1 MLVLSWYNLNF
12 SIRRNE
18 PKAFAS
24 KIRLLFKTCAIAR
37 QYLGSV
43 KLQYRYLIY
52 PKHVFLQLLQ
62 YDIYYICLSTNIC
75 TLKKYL
81 SIFSYIFHPV
91 FIPVF
96 ATLFYIFA
104 KSTSIGFQ
112 EKIFILLQV
121 FIVTL
126 VVPIL
131 FFFLLKATGK
141 ISSLMVPSISERKL
155 PLVIHSF
162 LIIILVKQS
171 ITLERYSELH
181 FFMLGALMSTLIAL
195 ILLFFKSKASLHMI
209 GITGLTIFYFGLSI
223 LYQTQNFVLFAI
235 LIFIIG
241 AVASSRLEM
250 KAHNTKEV
258 LIGMLIGGGPQLLLM
273 PLWL

>member
-1 MLVLSWYNLNF
+1 M
-12 SIRRNE
+12 
-18 PKAFAS
+18 
-24 KIRLLFKTCAIAR
+24 
-37 QYLGSV
+37 
-43 KLQYRYLIY
+43 
-52 PKHVFLQLLQ
+52 
-62 YDIYYICLSTNIC
+62 
-75 TLKKYL
+75 
-81 SIFSYIFHPV
+81 
-91 FIPVF
+91 
-96 ATLFYIFA
+96 
-104 KSTSIGFQ
+104 
-112 EKIFILLQV
+112 
-121 FIVTL
+121 
-126 VVPIL
+126 
-131 FFFLLKATGK
+131 
-141 ISSLMVPSISERKL
+141 
-155 PLVIHSF
+155 
-162 LIIILVKQS
+162 IIILVKQS

-223 LYQTQNFVLFAI
+223 LYQTQNFVVFAI

>member
-1 MLVLSWYNLNF
+1 M
-12 SIRRNE
+12 
-18 PKAFAS
+18 
-24 KIRLLFKTCAIAR
+24 
-37 QYLGSV
+37 
-43 KLQYRYLIY
+43 
-52 PKHVFLQLLQ
+52 
-62 YDIYYICLSTNIC
+62 
-75 TLKKYL
+75 KKYL
-81 SIFSYIFHPV
+81 TLFSYIFHPV
-91 FIPVF
+91 FIPVY

-104 KSTSIGFQ
+104 KNADIGFQ

-126 VVPIL
+126 VIPIL

-141 ISSLMVPSISERKL
+141 ISSLMVPDIAERKL

-171 ITLERYSELH
+171 ITLDRYSELH

-195 ILLFFKSKASLHMI
+195 ILLFFKSKASLHMM

-223 LYQTQNFVLFAI
+223 AHQTQNIGFFAA
-235 LIFIIG
+235 LIFTNG
-241 AVASSRLEM
+241 LVASSRLEM
-250 KAHNTKEV
+250 KAHTTKEI
-258 LIGMLIGGGPQLLLM
+258 LIGMLLGGSPQLLLM

>member
-1 MLVLSWYNLNF
+1 MIFIIFAYRPTLN
-12 SIRRNE
+12 S
-18 PKAFAS
+18 
-24 KIRLLFKTCAIAR
+24 
-37 QYLGSV
+37 
-43 KLQYRYLIY
+43 
-52 PKHVFLQLLQ
+52 
-62 YDIYYICLSTNIC
+62 
-75 TLKKYL
+75 LKKYL
-81 SIFSYIFHPV
+81 ALFSYIFHPV

-104 KSTSIGFQ
+104 KSIAIGYQ

-141 ISSLMVPSISERKL
+141 ISSLMVPNISERKL
-155 PLVIHSF
+155 PLVIQSF

-171 ITLERYSELH
+171 ITLDRYNELH

-195 ILLFFKSKASLHMI
+195 ILLFFRSKASLHMM
-209 GITGLTIFYFGLSI
+209 GITGLTLFYFGLSMV
-223 LYQTQNFVLFAI
+223 YQTQNILLFAI
-235 LIFIIG
+235 LIFING
-241 AVASSRLEM
+241 LVASSRLEM
-250 KAHNTKEV
+250 KAHTIKEI
-258 LIGMLIGGGPQLLLM
+258 LIGMLLGGGPQLLLM

>member
-1 MLVLSWYNLNF
+1 MIFIIFAYRPTLN
-12 SIRRNE
+12 S
-18 PKAFAS
+18 
-24 KIRLLFKTCAIAR
+24 
-37 QYLGSV
+37 
-43 KLQYRYLIY
+43 
-52 PKHVFLQLLQ
+52 
-62 YDIYYICLSTNIC
+62 
-75 TLKKYL
+75 LKKYL
-81 SIFSYIFHPV
+81 ALFSYIFHPV

-104 KSTSIGFQ
+104 KNVAIGYQ

-141 ISSLMVPSISERKL
+141 ISSLMVPDISERKL
-155 PLVIHSF
+155 PLVIQSF
-162 LIIILVKQS
+162 LLIILVKQS
-171 ITLERYSELH
+171 ITLERYNELH

-195 ILLFFKSKASLHMI
+195 ILLFFKSKISLHMM
-209 GITGLTIFYFGLSI
+209 GITGLTLFYFGLSMV
-223 LYQTQNFVLFAI
+223 YQTQNILLFAI

-241 AVASSRLEM
+241 LVASSRLEM
-250 KAHNTKEV
+250 KAHTIKEI
-258 LIGMLIGGGPQLLLM
+258 LIGMLLGGAPQLLLM